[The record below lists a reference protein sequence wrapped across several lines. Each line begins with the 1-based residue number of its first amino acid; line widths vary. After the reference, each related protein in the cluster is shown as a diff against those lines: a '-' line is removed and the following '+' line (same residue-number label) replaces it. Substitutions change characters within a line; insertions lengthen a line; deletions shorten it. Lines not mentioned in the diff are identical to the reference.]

1 MAPRGLLEKPIADT
15 EEALSG
21 ETRRALLFG
30 LVAALVIVLM
40 VLVGVSG
47 ETAATHVAQLNV
59 ETLLT
64 QAQQKALADDLR
76 PA

>member
-1 MAPRGLLEKPIADT
+1 MEAPMAPRGLFEKPIADT

-59 ETLLT
+59 ET
-64 QAQQKALADDLR
+64 
-76 PA
+76 PGWHGY